1 MNYSIPS
8 ILLFTVL
15 CGCGGGGGSSIDPNI
30 PASTPTPSQTCR
42 DAPSSLNQAACSGA
56 AMDLGIIT
64 TKSSTN
70 ISQTTTELVLD
81 DLSLVR
87 TGLFTGYEFVA
98 GLKGNANEAIA
109 YVPMTGTLT
118 EKALTFE
125 GSAYV
130 ETVNPNNNANAFSM
144 NMQATIDI
152 DLTQSTPEMDVLLF
166 DATEHSALVGNSE
179 IPKTGTERVRINNF
193 TVDPKTGLFSTTL
206 NSTITKRNFIVDQQ
220 TKTYSNPLISGGLAG
235 TNANELAMIVG
246 DENTGYIT
254 MQVVGKKQD
263 Q

>member
-1 MNYSIPS
+1 
-8 ILLFTVL
+8 
-15 CGCGGGGGSSIDPNI
+15 
-30 PASTPTPSQTCR
+30 
-42 DAPSSLNQAACSGA
+42 
-56 AMDLGIIT
+56 MDLGIIT

-87 TGLFTGYEFVA
+87 TGLFTGYAFIA

-118 EKALTFE
+118 EKALNFK

-130 ETVNPNNNANAFSM
+130 ETVNPNNNANAFSL
-144 NMQATIDI
+144 NMQATVDI
-152 DLTQSTPEMDVLLF
+152 DLTQSTPEMNVVLF
-166 DATEHSALVGNSE
+166 DATEHSALAENSE
-179 IPKTGTERVRINNF
+179 IPKTGSERVRINNF
-193 TVDPKTGLFSTTL
+193 TVDPTTGLFSTTL
-206 NSTITKRNFIVDQQ
+206 NSRITQQNFIVDQQ
-220 TKTYSNPLISGGLAG
+220 TKTYSNPVISGGLAG
-235 TNANELAMIVG
+235 TNANELGMIVG
-246 DENTGYIT
+246 AENNGHIT